1 MSGSAFLVIINPM
14 SLVKPKLLL
23 HICCGVCGA
32 WIPKKLANEF
42 DVTLYFFNPNIAP
55 AEEYQKRLAAARQA
69 AAEAKVKLMEGQYQP
84 EEWLAL
90 MRGHENDP
98 EGGARCEM
106 CFSLRLGETA
116 KYAHENN
123 FEYFTST
130 LTVGRNKK
138 AVVINPLG
146 EKWAKQ
152 FGLKFL
158 AEDFKKG
165 GGQVE
170 TDKESRRLNLYR
182 QNYCGCI
189 FSMR

>member
-1 MSGSAFLVIINPM
+1 MSAD
-14 SLVKPKLLL
+14 
-23 HICCGVCGA
+23 
-32 WIPKKLANEF
+32 F

-55 AEEYQKRLAAARQA
+55 AEEYERRLAAARQA
-69 AAEAKVKLMEGQYQP
+69 AAEAGVGIIEGKYQP

-90 MRGHENDP
+90 VRGRENDA
-98 EGGARCEM
+98 EGGERCEM
-106 CFSLRLGETA
+106 CFGLRLGETA
-116 KYAHENN
+116 KYAHENS
-123 FEYFTST
+123 FEYFAST

-138 AVVINPLG
+138 AAVINPLG

-170 TDKESRRLNLYR
+170 TDKESHRLGLYR
-182 QNYCGCI
+182 QNYCGCV
-189 FSMR
+189 FSIRND

>member
-1 MSGSAFLVIINPM
+1 MNS
-14 SLVKPKLLL
+14 VKPKLLL

-32 WIPKKLANEF
+32 WIPKKLSTDF

-55 AEEYQKRLAAARQA
+55 EEEYKKRLEAARQA
-69 AAEAKVKLMEGQYQP
+69 AGEAGVKLVEGRYQS

-90 MRGHENDP
+90 VRGHEVDP
-98 EGGARCEM
+98 EGSERCEM

-116 KYAHENN
+116 KYAKENN
-123 FEYFTST
+123 FEYFAST

-138 AVVINPLG
+138 AAMINPLG

-152 FGLKFL
+152 FCLKFL

-170 TDKESRRLNLYR
+170 TDKESHRLGLYR

-189 FSMR
+189 FSIKKG

>member
-1 MSGSAFLVIINPM
+1 MNLT
-14 SLVKPKLLL
+14 KPKLLL

-32 WIPKKLANEF
+32 WVPKKLSADF

-55 AEEYQKRLAAARQA
+55 EEEYKKRLAAAWEVA
-69 AAEAKVKLMEGQYQP
+69 KEAQIELAEGQYQP
-84 EEWLAL
+84 QEWLAL
-90 MRGHENDP
+90 VRGHESDP

-106 CFSLRLGETA
+106 CFSLRLGETVKHA
-116 KYAHENN
+116 KENG
-123 FEYFTST
+123 FEYFAST
-130 LTVGRNKK
+130 LTIGRNKK
-138 AVVINPLG
+138 AAVINPLG

-170 TDKESRRLNLYR
+170 TDKESRRLHLYR

-189 FSMR
+189 FSIKK

>member
-1 MSGSAFLVIINPM
+1 M
-14 SLVKPKLLL
+14 
-23 HICCGVCGA
+23 
-32 WIPKKLANEF
+32 
-42 DVTLYFFNPNIAP
+42 TLYFFNPNIAP
-55 AEEYQKRLAAARQA
+55 EEEYERRLEAARRA
-69 AAEAKVKLMEGQYQP
+69 AAEAKVEIVLGQYQP

-90 MRGHENDP
+90 VRGHEKDP
-98 EGGARCEM
+98 EGSERCEM

-116 KYAHENN
+116 KYAAENG
-123 FEYFTST
+123 FEFFAST

-138 AVVINPLG
+138 AAVINPLG

-170 TDKESRRLNLYR
+170 TDKESHRLNLYR
-182 QNYCGCI
+182 QNYCGCV
-189 FSMR
+189 FSMRRS

>member
-1 MSGSAFLVIINPM
+1 MNS
-14 SLVKPKLLL
+14 VKSKLLL
-23 HICCGVCGA
+23 HICCGICGA
-32 WIPKKLANEF
+32 WIPKKLSADF

-55 AEEYQKRLAAARQA
+55 AEEYERRLRAARRA
-69 AAEAKVKLMEGQYQP
+69 AAEAGVELIEGRYQP

-90 MRGHENDP
+90 TRGHENDP
-98 EGGARCEM
+98 EGGERCEM

-116 KYAHENN
+116 KYAKENK

-138 AVVINPLG
+138 AAMINPLG

-152 FGLKFL
+152 FGLNFL
-158 AEDFKKG
+158 AEDFKKS

-170 TDKESRRLNLYR
+170 TDKESHRLGLYR
-182 QNYCGCI
+182 QNYCGCV
-189 FSMR
+189 FSMKKS

>member
-1 MSGSAFLVIINPM
+1 MKD
-14 SLVKPKLLL
+14 KPKLLL

-32 WIPKKLANEF
+32 WIPKKLSADF

-55 AEEYQKRLAAARQA
+55 EEEYKKRLEAARRVA
-69 AAEAKVKLMEGQYQP
+69 GEAKVELVEGKYQP

-90 MRGHENDP
+90 VHGHEADP
-98 EGGARCEM
+98 ESSERCEM

-116 KYAHENN
+116 KYAKENN
-123 FEYFTST
+123 FEYFAST

-138 AVVINPLG
+138 AAVINPLG

-170 TDKESRRLNLYR
+170 TDKESRRLGLYR

-189 FSMR
+189 YSMR

>member
-1 MSGSAFLVIINPM
+1 MFLVILTLIM
-14 SLVKPKLLL
+14 TQVKPKLLL
-23 HICCGVCGA
+23 HVCCGVCGA
-32 WIPKKLANEF
+32 WIPKKLSADF

-55 AEEYQKRLAAARQA
+55 EDEYQRRFG
-69 AAEAKVKLMEGQYQP
+69 AAEKVAREEKMELVLGRYQP

-90 MRGHENDP
+90 VRGHEHDP
-98 EGGARCEM
+98 EGAARCEM

-116 KYAHENN
+116 KYARENN
-123 FEYFTST
+123 FEYFAST

-138 AVVINPLG
+138 AAVINPQG

-165 GGQVE
+165 GGQAE
-170 TDKESRRLNLYR
+170 TDKESRRLGLYR
-182 QNYCGCI
+182 QNYCGCV
-189 FSMR
+189 FSMKRS

>member
-1 MSGSAFLVIINPM
+1 MNLS
-14 SLVKPKLLL
+14 KPKLLL

-32 WIPKKLANEF
+32 WIAQALSQNFEVSLF
-42 DVTLYFFNPNIAP
+42 FFNPNIFPEEEYKRRLKA
-55 AEEYQKRLAAARQA
+55 AEEISR
-69 AAEAKVKLMEGQYQP
+69 EAKVELVEGRYQL
-84 EEWLAL
+84 EEWLTL
-90 MRGHENDP
+90 VRGHESDP

-116 KYAHENN
+116 KYAKENI
-123 FEYFTST
+123 FEYFAST
-130 LTVGRNKK
+130 LTIGRNKK

-165 GGQVE
+165 GGQAK
-170 TDKESRRLNLYR
+170 TDKESRRLHLYR

-189 FSMR
+189 FSIKK

>member
-1 MSGSAFLVIINPM
+1 MD
-14 SLVKPKLLL
+14 LVKPKLLL

-32 WIPKKLANEF
+32 WVPKKLAENF

-55 AEEYQKRLAAARQA
+55 AEEYQKRLVAAQRAGEEAR
-69 AAEAKVKLMEGQYQP
+69 VKIIEGKYQP

-90 MRGHENDP
+90 VHGHEHDP
-98 EGGARCEM
+98 EGAERCEM
-106 CFSLRLGETA
+106 CFDLRLGETA
-116 KYAHENN
+116 KYAKENG
-123 FEYFTST
+123 FKLFAST
-130 LTVGRNKK
+130 LTIGRNKK
-138 AVVINPLG
+138 AAVINPLG

-158 AEDFKKG
+158 AEDFKKA

-170 TDKESRRLNLYR
+170 TDKESHRLGLYR

-189 FSMR
+189 YSVRGRG

>member
-1 MSGSAFLVIINPM
+1 MNLT
-14 SLVKPKLLL
+14 KPKLLL

-32 WIPKKLANEF
+32 WVPKKLSADF
-42 DVTLYFFNPNIAP
+42 DITLYFFNPNIFP
-55 AEEYQKRLAAARQA
+55 EEEYKKRLTAAWEVAKD
-69 AAEAKVKLMEGQYQP
+69 AKVELAEGQYQP
-84 EEWLAL
+84 QEWLAL
-90 MRGHENDP
+90 MRGHESDL

-116 KYAHENN
+116 KHAKENS
-123 FEYFTST
+123 FEYFAST
-130 LTVGRNKK
+130 LTIGRNKK
-138 AVVINPLG
+138 AAVINPLG

-165 GGQVE
+165 GGQAE
-170 TDKESRRLNLYR
+170 TDKESRRLHLYR

-189 FSMR
+189 FSIKK